1 MKQFLKE
8 FIHNVIVHPLM
19 MVLPTDK
26 ACILHDTNAN
36 WAFKERCDELYLEG
50 LKEKEDLSDKT
61 IINRLYLDWIN
72 KEFNTPL
79 NFEIKPTVA
88 GYYLYSDHLNNVYKT
103 VSKSRQLLNEDH
115 VKIYQSFIKL
125 KEIYN

>member
-50 LKEKEDLSDKT
+50 YKEKEDISNKT
-61 IINRLYLDWIN
+61 ILNNLYIDWIN

-79 NFEIKPTVA
+79 NFEIKPTAA

-103 VSKSRQLLNEDH
+103 VSRSRQLLNEDH

>member
-50 LKEKEDLSDKT
+50 LKEKEDISDKT
-61 IINRLYLDWIN
+61 IINNLYIDWIN

-79 NFEIKPTVA
+79 NFEIKPSDA
-88 GYYLYSDHLNNVYKT
+88 GYYIYSNRLNIVYKT
-103 VSKSRQLLNEDH
+103 VTESRQLLNEDH
-115 VKIYQSFIKL
+115 VKIYQSFSKL

>member
-19 MVLPTDK
+19 MVLPADK
-26 ACILHDTNAN
+26 ACVLHDTNAN

-50 LKEKEDLSDKT
+50 LKEKEDLSNKT
-61 IINRLYLDWIN
+61 ILNNLYIDWIN

-79 NFEIKPTVA
+79 NFEIKPSDA
-88 GYYLYSDHLNNVYKT
+88 GYYIYSDRLNNVYKT
-103 VSKSRQLLNEDH
+103 VTESRQLLNEDH
-115 VKIYQSFIKL
+115 VKIYQSFSKL

>member
-50 LKEKEDLSDKT
+50 YKEKEDLSNKT
-61 IINRLYLDWIN
+61 ILNNLYIDWIN
-72 KEFNTPL
+72 REFNTPL
-79 NFEIKPTVA
+79 NFEIKPTAA
-88 GYYLYSDHLNNVYKT
+88 GYYLYRDHLNNVYKT
-103 VSKSRQLLNEDH
+103 ESKSCQLLNEDH

>member
-50 LKEKEDLSDKT
+50 LKENLSDKT
-61 IINRLYLDWIN
+61 IINNLYIDWIN
-72 KEFNTPL
+72 KEFNGVL
-79 NFEIKPTVA
+79 NFEIKPTAA

-103 VSKSRQLLNEDH
+103 ATRSRQLLNEDH

-125 KEIYN
+125 KELYN

>member
-50 LKEKEDLSDKT
+50 LKENLSDKT
-61 IINRLYLDWIN
+61 IINNLYIDWIN

-79 NFEIKPTVA
+79 NFEIKPTAA
-88 GYYLYSDHLNNVYKT
+88 GYYMYSDHLNNVYKT
-103 VSKSRQLLNEDH
+103 ATRSRQLLTEDH

-125 KEIYN
+125 KELYN

>member
-50 LKEKEDLSDKT
+50 YKEKEDISNKT
-61 IINRLYLDWIN
+61 ILNNLYIDWIN

-79 NFEIKPTVA
+79 NFEIKPTAA